1 MLAKDI
7 MIQEVVTL
15 HPEDTV
21 AEAILR
27 FAEHKVSGCPVVDD
41 EGTVVGILSEA
52 DVLAHLK
59 TQYKSL
65 KMKLPPEIM
74 FGTYFEEEVK
84 EKEMVK
90 AFDEIGGAK
99 VRDVMRRNVTVA
111 GVNDTIQ
118 SVVRRMVKNK
128 INRVPV
134 TRDGKLVGIV
144 TRGDV
149 ISGLYQNDSSTPR
162 RSS

>member
-7 MIQEVVTL
+7 MVQEVVTL

-21 AEAILR
+21 AEATMK

-52 DVLAHLK
+52 DILAHLK
-59 TQYKSL
+59 TQYKSF

-74 FGTYFEEEVK
+74 FGISFEEMVK

-99 VRDVMRRNVTVA
+99 VRDVMRRNVIVA
-111 GVNDTIQ
+111 GENDTIQ
-118 SVVRRMVKNK
+118 SVVRKMVKNK

-134 TRDGKLVGIV
+134 TSGGKLVGIV

-149 ISGLYQNDSSTPR
+149 ISGLYQNDNSTPR

>member
-7 MIQEVVTL
+7 MVQEVVTL

-21 AEAILR
+21 AEATMR

-41 EGTVVGILSEA
+41 EGAVVGILSEA
-52 DVLAHLK
+52 DVLSHLK
-59 TQYKSL
+59 TQYKSF

-74 FGTYFEEEVK
+74 FGISFEEKVK

-90 AFDEIGGAK
+90 AFDEIGGVK
-99 VRDVMRRNVTVA
+99 VRDVRRRNVTMA
-111 GVNDTIQ
+111 SANDTIQ
-118 SVVRRMVKNK
+118 SVVRKMVKNK

-149 ISGLYQNDSSTPR
+149 ILGLYQNDGSTPR
-162 RSS
+162 KSS